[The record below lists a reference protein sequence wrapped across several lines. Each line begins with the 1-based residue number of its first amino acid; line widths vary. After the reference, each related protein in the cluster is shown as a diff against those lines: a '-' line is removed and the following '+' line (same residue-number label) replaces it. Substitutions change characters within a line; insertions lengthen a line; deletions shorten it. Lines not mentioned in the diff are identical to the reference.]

1 MTNQEAIELIG
12 GGANGEHAQYWL
24 DLGCGKGTFTE
35 ALATMLPAHSKIT
48 GVDKNNQQLPPQMS
62 DQVSIK
68 FIEADFETK
77 ALALAGVDGILMA
90 NSLHFVRDKESLIRR
105 LENHFSTS
113 RRFLIVEYDTPVSNP
128 WVPFPIDFKGLKSLF
143 DRVGN
148 YSISKLGERR
158 SLYGSAMLYG
168 ALVTSPVQSI
178 S

>member
-24 DLGCGKGTFTE
+24 DLGCGTGTFTE

-48 GVDKNNQQLPPQMS
+48 GVDKNNQHLPPQMGN
-62 DQVSIK
+62 QVSIK
-68 FIEADFETK
+68 FTEADFETK
-77 ALALAGVDGILMA
+77 ALEVAGLDGILMA
-90 NSLHFVRDKESLIRR
+90 NSLHFIRDKESLIRR
-105 LENHFSTS
+105 LEKHFSKG
-113 RRFLIVEYDTPVSNP
+113 RRFLIVEYDTTSSNT
-128 WVPFPIDFKGLKSLF
+128 WVPYPIDFKGLKSLF
-143 DRVGN
+143 DRVGT

-168 ALVTSPVQSI
+168 ALITSQVEPI

>member
-24 DLGCGKGTFTE
+24 DLGCGTGTFTE
-35 ALATMLPAHSKIT
+35 ALATMLPAHSKII
-48 GVDKNNQQLPPQMS
+48 GVDKNNQQLPPQMGN
-62 DQVSIK
+62 QVSIK
-68 FIEADFETK
+68 FIETDFETE
-77 ALALAGVDGILMA
+77 ALEVAGLDGILMA
-90 NSLHFVRDKESLIRR
+90 NSLHFIRDKESLIRR
-105 LENHFSTS
+105 LENHFSKG
-113 RRFLIVEYDTPVSNP
+113 RRFLIVEYDTTASNP
-128 WVPFPIDFKGLKSLF
+128 WVPYPIDFKGLKSIF
-143 DRVGN
+143 GRVGN

>member
-12 GGANGEHAQYWL
+12 GGTIGEQEQYWL
-24 DLGCGKGTFTE
+24 DLGCGTGTFTE

-62 DQVSIK
+62 NQVSIK
-68 FIEADFETK
+68 FIEADFGTE
-77 ALALAGVDGILMA
+77 ALEVAGLDGILMA
-90 NSLHFVRDKESLIRR
+90 NSLHFIRDKESLVRR
-105 LENHFSTS
+105 LERHFSTS
-113 RRFLIVEYDTPVSNP
+113 RRFLIVEYDTTVSNP

-168 ALVTSPVQSI
+168 ALATSPDESI